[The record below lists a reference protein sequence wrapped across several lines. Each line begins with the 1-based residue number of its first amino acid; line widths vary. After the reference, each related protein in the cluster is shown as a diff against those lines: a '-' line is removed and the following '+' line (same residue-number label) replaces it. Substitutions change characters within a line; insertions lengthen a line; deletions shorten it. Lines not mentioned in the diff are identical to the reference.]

1 MAPPSNQQPD
11 RIRALEL
18 SLPGLGAGLRRLR
31 TDIRN
36 SLGQIASYL
45 DASGMAQAW
54 TGDDEAPY
62 VKNVPQ
68 TPRVVLLNPAAG
80 VEVPLLQCFTGPGR
94 LLEAWALDL
103 RDQSQSPPDIYL
115 QLFDS
120 LAAPVSGTTEP
131 TVTAIPLCEV
141 AEYEWTY
148 DAFLCSNGCW
158 VALSSTALVY
168 TAIAASQ
175 EFSIT
180 ARVIP

>member
-1 MAPPSNQQPD
+1 MAPPTNQQPD

-31 TDIRN
+31 ADVRN
-36 SLGQIASYL
+36 SLGQIAAYL
-45 DASGMAQAW
+45 DASGQAQAW
-54 TGDDEAPY
+54 TGDDDAPY

-68 TPRVVLLNPAAG
+68 TPRVVLLNPADAAA
-80 VEVPLLQCFTGPGR
+80 VPLMQCFVGPGR
-94 LLEAWALDL
+94 LLETWALDL

-115 QLFDS
+115 QIFDR
-120 LAAPVSGTTEP
+120 AEAPVSGTTEP
-131 TVTAIPLCEV
+131 TVTALPLCEV

-148 DAFLCSNGCW
+148 DAFLIQNGLW

-168 TAIAASQ
+168 TALASSQ